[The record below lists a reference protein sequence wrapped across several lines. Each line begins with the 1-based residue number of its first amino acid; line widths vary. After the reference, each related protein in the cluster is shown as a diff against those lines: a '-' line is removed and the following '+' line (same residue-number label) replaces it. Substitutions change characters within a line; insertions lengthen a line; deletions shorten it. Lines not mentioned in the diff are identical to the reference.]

1 MGRNTAP
8 CGRPQLCA
16 KRAKASIP
24 VLEEVP
30 KCLAPSLQDASSGW
44 TVTCPIPPH
53 ASKMS
58 AWSNF
63 TPPPCATVRCYCGAA
78 TSHDLSTTPKVALM
92 VNVPP
97 HAQSSHSSEG
107 TAQASLDHN
116 EALEDD
122 FQTQHTPVCHVMQWE
137 DTGHRSSAE
146 GKAGM
151 FWRKPK
157 AVDWVLCRHQR
168 RGGNPGNS

>member
-1 MGRNTAP
+1 MWAASALCKAGEGKHPSPGEGPKVPRTVAP
-8 CGRPQLCA
+8 RCRLRMDSHMPNPPTC
-16 KRAKASIP
+16 
-24 VLEEVP
+24 
-30 KCLAPSLQDASSGW
+30 LQD
-44 TVTCPIPPH
+44 VCMEQLYPPL
-53 ASKMS
+53 
-58 AWSNF
+58 
-63 TPPPCATVRCYCGAA
+63 PCATVRCYCGAA

-137 DTGHRSSAE
+137 DTGH
-146 GKAGM
+146 
-151 FWRKPK
+151 
-157 AVDWVLCRHQR
+157 
-168 RGGNPGNS
+168 